1 MKRRFIVIVLDSFGV
16 GYMDDVPEV
25 RPEDIGANTCRHIL
39 EKFPKLKLDNLEKL
53 GIMNALGEEVGAMK
67 KSSFCTYGKAKL
79 MHYGGDT
86 FFGHQ
91 EIMGTL
97 PRKPLMKPFSFYLEK
112 VYNALLEKGYK
123 V

>member
-1 MKRRFIVIVLDSFGV
+1 
-16 GYMDDVPEV
+16 MDDVPEV

-39 EKFPKLKLDNLEKL
+39 EKFPKLQLDNLEKL

-79 MHYGGDT
+79 MHYCGDT

-97 PRKPLMKPFSFYLEK
+97 QRKP
-112 VYNALLEKGYK
+112 
-123 V
+123 